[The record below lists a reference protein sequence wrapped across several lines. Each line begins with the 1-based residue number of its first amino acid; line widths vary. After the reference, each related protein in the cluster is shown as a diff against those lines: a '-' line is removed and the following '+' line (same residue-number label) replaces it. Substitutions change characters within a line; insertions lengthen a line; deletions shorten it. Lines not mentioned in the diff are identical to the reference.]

1 LLTWLLYFL
10 FEDQGQVKSYH
21 VTARNKV
28 EADQIFKLAEQRGL
42 SPTARLVEY
51 AVFYARGTVRP
62 KAVPN
67 FHFYRAGEFEERWR
81 QGVAE

>member
-1 LLTWLLYFL
+1 MWLLSFL

-28 EADQIFKLAEQRGL
+28 EADQVFKLAEERGL
-42 SPTARLVEY
+42 SATARLVEY
-51 AVFYARGTVRP
+51 AVFYTRGTVKP

-67 FHFYRAGEFEERWR
+67 FHFYRGSEFEERWQ
-81 QGVAE
+81 QGTGE